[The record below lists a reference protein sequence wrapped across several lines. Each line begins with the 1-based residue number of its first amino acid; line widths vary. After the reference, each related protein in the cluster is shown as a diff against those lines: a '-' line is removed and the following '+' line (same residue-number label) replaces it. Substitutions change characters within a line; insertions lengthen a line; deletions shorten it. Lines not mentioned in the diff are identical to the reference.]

1 MNSQHFVH
9 ATVPLWKKIIAG
21 AAGLAVILSVLL
33 NATISGISVDYGS
46 QLRAMEREELALA
59 LEKKELEVQLAEAS
73 SLFSLRQEAESQGF
87 LPAKSIVYANSLPV
101 ALR

>member
-1 MNSQHFVH
+1 MNTQQF
-9 ATVPLWKKIIAG
+9 AQPTVPVWRKIVAG
-21 AAGLAVILSVLL
+21 VSVFVVVFSFLL
-33 NATISGISVDYGS
+33 NAVISGISVDYGS
-46 QLRAMEREELALA
+46 QLRVMEREELALA

-73 SLFSLRQEAESQGF
+73 SLFALRQEAEAQGF

>member
-1 MNSQHFVH
+1 MNSHNFVH
-9 ATVPLWKKIIAG
+9 ATVPLWKKIVAG

-33 NATISGISVDYGS
+33 NAAISGISVDYGS
-46 QLRAMEREELALA
+46 QLRTMEREELALT
-59 LEKKELEVQLAEAS
+59 LEKKELEVQLAEAT
-73 SLFSLRQEAESQGF
+73 SLFSLRQEAEAQGF